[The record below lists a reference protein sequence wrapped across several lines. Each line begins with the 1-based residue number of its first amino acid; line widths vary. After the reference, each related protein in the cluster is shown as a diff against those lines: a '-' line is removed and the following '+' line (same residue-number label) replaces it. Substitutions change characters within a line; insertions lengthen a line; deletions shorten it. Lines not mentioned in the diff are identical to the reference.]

1 MANNVINRKRVGLFF
16 ARLIHCSS
24 R

>member
-1 MANNVINRKRVGLFF
+1 MANNVINRKRVSLFF